1 MQKKNKNAAGNNFY
15 ALQLQ
20 LTLPRL
26 FLHPIQQELWAELA
40 LRLSWTEVQGKT
52 GSILCF

>member
-1 MQKKNKNAAGNNFY
+1 MQKNKNAAGKNFY

-20 LTLPRL
+20 LTLPKL